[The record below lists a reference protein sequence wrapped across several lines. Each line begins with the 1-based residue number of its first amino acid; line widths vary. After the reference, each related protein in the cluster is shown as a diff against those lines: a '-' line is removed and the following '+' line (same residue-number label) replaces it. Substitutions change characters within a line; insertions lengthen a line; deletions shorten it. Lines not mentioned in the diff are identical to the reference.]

1 MSFISFARIAAVFAK
16 ELIQM
21 RRDRFTFAIMIGV
34 PVIQIVMFGFAV
46 NFDPRHLPAAINVR
60 DARVKAQ
67 EVVSVIEKTGYFHV
81 VRTVGNA
88 AEGRKLID
96 NGTVVFLVTVP
107 EHFMNDLE
115 DGNKPHIIVDADASD
130 PVTAANA
137 AAAISLVPGK
147 MFADSGQ
154 YAGMAE
160 TPPFDVVVHRLF
172 NPDSLTAFSIVPG
185 LIGVILTQTMVLI
198 TALAVMREVERGTM
212 ENLLAMPIH
221 PLEIM
226 IGKMLPYIAIG
237 YAQVVLVLLAA
248 NAIFHVPVLGSY
260 ASLMAAVAAF
270 ILANLGVG
278 FVIAALSANALQAM
292 QASFFFF
299 LPSVMLTGFMF
310 PFRGMP
316 LWAQWLGETLPNTH
330 FTRIARGIML
340 KGNDWPDIANDVWA
354 LIAFLFVSIA
364 IAMLSYR
371 RTLD

>member
-1 MSFISFARIAAVFAK
+1 MSFISLTRIGAIFVK

-21 RRDRFTFAIMIGV
+21 RRDRFTFAIMVGV
-34 PVIQIVMFGFAV
+34 PVIQIVMFGYAV
-46 NFDPRHLPAAINVR
+46 DFDPRHLPTAINVR
-60 DARVKAQ
+60 DAGVKPR
-67 EVVSVIEKTGYFHV
+67 EVIETIEKTGYFHV
-81 VRTVGNA
+81 VRTVA
-88 AEGRKLID
+88 DTKAGRKLLD
-96 NGTVVFLVTVP
+96 QGAVVFVVTVP
-107 EHFMNDLE
+107 EHFMDDLE
-115 DGNKPHIIVDADASD
+115 GGAKPHIIVDADASD

-137 AAAISLVPGK
+137 VAAISAVPNA
-147 MFADSGQ
+147 MFSDTGVYGGQ
-154 YAGMAE
+154 GS
-160 TPPFDVVVHRLF
+160 TPPFDVVVNRLF

-212 ENLLAMPIH
+212 ENLLAMPIK

-226 IGKMLPYIAIG
+226 IGKMLPYVAIG
-237 YAQVVLVLLAA
+237 YLQVILVLIAA
-248 NAIFHVPVLGSY
+248 NVLFAVPVLGSY
-260 ASLMAAVAAF
+260 LGLMAAVAAF

-278 FVIAALSANALQAM
+278 FVISALSANALQAM

-316 LWAQWLGETLPNTH
+316 RWAQWLGEMLPNTH

-340 KGNDWPDIANDVWA
+340 KGNDWADIASDVWA
-354 LIAFLFVSIA
+354 LIAFLIASVA

>member
-1 MSFISFARIAAVFAK
+1 MKFISLARVGAVFWK

-21 RRDRFTFAIMIGV
+21 RRDRFTFAIMVGV
-34 PVIQIVMFGFAV
+34 PVIQIVMFGYAV
-46 NFDPRHLPAAINVR
+46 NFDPRHLPTAIIVRDGRVKPQEVINVL
-60 DARVKAQ
+60 
-67 EVVSVIEKTGYFHV
+67 EKTGYFKV
-81 VRTVGNA
+81 VRQVADTA
-88 AEGRKLID
+88 QGRKLIEE
-96 NGTVVFLVTVP
+96 GTAVFAVTVP
-107 EHFMNDLE
+107 EHFMDDLE
-115 DGNKPHIIVDADASD
+115 DGLTPHIIVDADASD

-137 AAAISLVPGK
+137 AAAISLVPERL
-147 MFADSGQ
+147 FSQSGP
-154 YAGMAE
+154 YAGMGTTA
-160 TPPFDVVVHRLF
+160 PFDVVVHKMF
-172 NPDSLTAFSIVPG
+172 NPDSLTSFSIVPG

-212 ENLLAMPIH
+212 ENLMAMPLR

-226 IGKMLPYIAIG
+226 IGKMLPYVAIG
-237 YAQVVLVLLAA
+237 YAQVILVLLAA
-248 NAIFHVPVLGSY
+248 HYLFQVPILGSY
-260 ASLMAAVAAF
+260 LSLIAAVAAF

-316 LWAQWLGETLPNTH
+316 AWAQWLGETLPNTH
-330 FTRIARGIML
+330 FTRIVRGLML
-340 KGNDWPDIANDVWA
+340 KGNDWSDIANDVWA
-354 LIAFLFVSIA
+354 LIAFLGASVA